1 MHKSNTHTHTH
12 RERERISQRWGRN
25 TRWETEK
32 RTTTVNAQHTRRHAS
47 CPSRAR
53 DGTKSPTHK
62 GRQIVRNWR
71 VQMTVRI
78 DDGGR
83 TDGTDKKKSVG
94 ASVTKTNFGLACAES
109 AHKRGESERN
119 EMRNPEVTLPSINQP
134 TFRFWQRSAKSMKKV
149 LGNSPA
155 SNFKTAT
162 LDDQQAKHPSL
173 GQF

>member
-1 MHKSNTHTHTH
+1 
-12 RERERISQRWGRN
+12 
-25 TRWETEK
+25 
-32 RTTTVNAQHTRRHAS
+32 
-47 CPSRAR
+47 
-53 DGTKSPTHK
+53 
-62 GRQIVRNWR
+62 
-71 VQMTVRI
+71 MTVRI

-94 ASVTKTNFGLACAES
+94 ASVRKTNFGLACAES

-119 EMRNPEVTLPSINQP
+119 ETRNPEVTLPSKKP
-134 TFRFWQRSAKSMKKV
+134 THIPVLAVFCEVYKKV